1 LKRTTPHGIITVAA
15 KVGTGTVFG
24 KRYGEITGFEV
35 DMLVLN
41 QETFNIINY

>member
-1 LKRTTPHGIITVAA
+1 MITVAA
-15 KVGTGTVFG
+15 EVGTVFG
-24 KRYGEITGFEV
+24 KCYGEITGFEV

>member
-15 KVGTGTVFG
+15 KVGTVFG

-41 QETFNIINY
+41 QETFIILNY